1 MKTSTRCSI
10 LSTSLLV
17 SIFNV
22 IYNIINGKSFLYY
35 DHNIDTNLYT
45 FKVLITLIS
54 CIVLFI
60 VSKLIYNKIF
70 KE

>member
-17 SIFNV
+17 SIFGV
-22 IYNIINGKSFLYY
+22 IYNIINEKAFLYY
-35 DHNIDTNLYT
+35 DHNIDINLYT
-45 FKVLITLIS
+45 FKVLMTLIS
-54 CIVLFI
+54 CIILFI
-60 VSKLIYNKIF
+60 ISKLIFNKIF